1 MKKYILDNL
10 RKFILLSS
18 LIIFIL
24 GFVLFL
30 LYGFHQE
37 KAKITGK
44 LKVSAKIITNM
55 FSHNDI
61 DRIINQQEE
70 GYLIK
75 ELNNS
80 FKFFENHFRIK
91 RDDILLVEKR
101 GKQYFLVF
109 MRGLIPI
116 KNSKKEIK
124 ISDSSKLFPFKEGK
138 KYFLL
143 LNFARKIRV
152 PILTSFVLSLMFTLL
167 SMLSFYFI
175 FKRGEEKF
183 KIFEQVENS
192 VSFKSINIK
201 SIKVSESF
209 RRFSAFISK
218 IGEIVDLL
226 ETFFEFMNK
235 EDCEADINEAFELSG
250 KIFDSDKEVIS
261 ETEKILNNSKEIM
274 SKIERSIEIIKTHM
288 NQSFK
293 DKFEKSGKF
302 LEELEG
308 DMKKIEEMALEID
321 NLMEKSK
328 SAIENILEIAEQTH
342 LISINAAIEASGEE
356 GNKRFSV
363 VAKEMRKLSGD
374 IKSASV
380 VLINSFDLVKKS
392 LEKEKL
398 IINSAF
404 IKNKKNFKELLDFA
418 EEERSKTESDLKQ
431 AYLNIRES
439 KSLIENLFMDLRG
452 GKEMMS
458 DMEFSAKVLV
468 DRLDKLKEFNKKLFS
483 MLSKIE
489 IKLVEVRNNA

>member
-152 PILTSFVLSLMFTLL
+152 PILTSFVL
-167 SMLSFYFI
+167 
-175 FKRGEEKF
+175 
-183 KIFEQVENS
+183 
-192 VSFKSINIK
+192 
-201 SIKVSESF
+201 
-209 RRFSAFISK
+209 A
-218 IGEIVDLL
+218 
-226 ETFFEFMNK
+226 
-235 EDCEADINEAFELSG
+235 
-250 KIFDSDKEVIS
+250 
-261 ETEKILNNSKEIM
+261 
-274 SKIERSIEIIKTHM
+274 
-288 NQSFK
+288 
-293 DKFEKSGKF
+293 
-302 LEELEG
+302 
-308 DMKKIEEMALEID
+308 
-321 NLMEKSK
+321 
-328 SAIENILEIAEQTH
+328 
-342 LISINAAIEASGEE
+342 
-356 GNKRFSV
+356 
-363 VAKEMRKLSGD
+363 
-374 IKSASV
+374 
-380 VLINSFDLVKKS
+380 
-392 LEKEKL
+392 
-398 IINSAF
+398 
-404 IKNKKNFKELLDFA
+404 
-418 EEERSKTESDLKQ
+418 
-431 AYLNIRES
+431 
-439 KSLIENLFMDLRG
+439 
-452 GKEMMS
+452 
-458 DMEFSAKVLV
+458 
-468 DRLDKLKEFNKKLFS
+468 
-483 MLSKIE
+483 
-489 IKLVEVRNNA
+489 